1 MNECL
6 DNKCIMLGRWI
17 FKLYQDGR
25 EVLTLSQ
32 AINHRLMFG
41 KNSRSWLDSPRSGDH
56 RRGVGAMCGAGRGE
70 RSEGVSRE
78 CDCVGKYFTCGQY
91 QDSANIPTPWE
102 RWVNTVNNKISS
114 DIEIW
119 PSKPQVTDK
128 ARDLNRAGAIRVI
141 DGNCRGMQ
149 NRLS

>member
-1 MNECL
+1 MVSLHSGYKCL
-6 DNKCIMLGRWI
+6 MLRRWI
-17 FKLYQDGR
+17 FTFTSQSWR

-32 AINHRLMFG
+32 VINHRLMFG

-56 RRGVGAMCGAGRGE
+56 RQGGCGSEVWGRGGCE
-70 RSEGVSRE
+70 RE
-78 CDCVGKYFTCGQY
+78 CDCVGKYFSCGQY

-102 RWVNTVNNKISS
+102 RWEKSVNNKISS

-119 PSKPQVTDK
+119 PSKPQVEGK
-128 ARDLNRAGAIRVI
+128 ARDLNSAGVIKVI
-141 DGNCRGMQ
+141 DGNCQGMQ